1 MYVCVWVVWIYAST
15 VVQTSGS
22 KLAMVKKM
30 KLCPMAEQMEKYRIF
45 CRISGLFRQNCRP
58 DEPACMYG
66 AERKISTLCIPY
78 SNVCMCSEG
87 RPSPRATD
95 STAAVMAMYRL
106 VQNMK
111 S

>member
-1 MYVCVWVVWIYAST
+1 MYAPT

-58 DEPACMYG
+58 EEPALYVWQVIIDFIVCVYAYMY
-66 AERKISTLCIPY
+66 
-78 SNVCMCSEG
+78 
-87 RPSPRATD
+87 
-95 STAAVMAMYRL
+95 AVLSVGFNIQR
-106 VQNMK
+106 NT
-111 S
+111 